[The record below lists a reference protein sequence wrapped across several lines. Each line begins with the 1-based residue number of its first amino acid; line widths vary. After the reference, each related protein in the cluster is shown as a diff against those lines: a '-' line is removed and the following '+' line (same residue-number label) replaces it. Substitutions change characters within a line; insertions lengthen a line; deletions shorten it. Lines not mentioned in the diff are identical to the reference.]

1 MKQEEFYMTT
11 LKDPP
16 KNILVPIDF
25 SEPSEKA
32 ATAACALASKT
43 GATVHLL
50 HAYVIPVESVGI
62 ALTVSQNYVEQFVE
76 ESKAQLQ
83 ELVAKLCPNASVGP
97 LLVESGDPRE
107 VIVHKAK
114 ELNAELI
121 VMGTHGRRGLMH
133 AIMGSVAE
141 SVARSAHCSVLVV
154 R

>member
-1 MKQEEFYMTT
+1 MTT

-25 SEPSEKA
+25 SEQSEKA
-32 ATAACALASKT
+32 ATAACALAAKT

-50 HAYVIPVESVGI
+50 HAYLIPVESVGI
-62 ALTVSQNYVEQFVE
+62 ALTVSQKYVEQFVL
-76 ESKAQLQ
+76 ESRTQLQ
-83 ELVAKLCPNASVGP
+83 DLAARLCPGASIGP
-97 LLVESGDPRE
+97 LLVESGDPRD
-107 VIVHKAK
+107 VITRKAK

-133 AIMGSVAE
+133 ALMGSVAE
-141 SVARSAHCSVLVV
+141 SVARTAPCSVLVV

>member
-1 MKQEEFYMTT
+1 MTT

-25 SEPSEKA
+25 SEQSEKA
-32 ATAACALASKT
+32 ATAACALAAKT

-50 HAYVIPVESVGI
+50 HAYVIPVESVGL
-62 ALTVSQNYVEQFVE
+62 ALTVSQKYVEQFVS

-83 ELVAKLCPNASVGP
+83 ELAAKLCPDASIGP

-114 ELNAELI
+114 DLKAELI
-121 VMGTHGRRGLMH
+121 VMGTHGRRGIIH
-133 AIMGSVAE
+133 ALMGSVAE
-141 SVARSAHCSVLVV
+141 SVARTAPCSVLVV

>member
-1 MKQEEFYMTT
+1 MTT

-16 KNILVPIDF
+16 KNILVPSDF
-25 SEPSEKA
+25 SEQSEKA
-32 ATAACALASKT
+32 ATAACALAAKT

-62 ALTVSQNYVEQFVE
+62 ALTVSQKYVEQFVQ

-107 VIVHKAK
+107 VIVHKARD
-114 ELNAELI
+114 LHAELI
-121 VMGTHGRRGLMH
+121 VMGTHGRRGLIH
-133 AIMGSVAE
+133 ALMGSVAE
-141 SVARSAHCSVLVV
+141 SVARSAPCSVLVV

>member
-1 MKQEEFYMTT
+1 MTT

-25 SEPSEKA
+25 SEQSEKA
-32 ATAACALASKT
+32 ATAACALAAKT

-50 HAYVIPVESVGI
+50 HAYQIPVESVGL
-62 ALTVSQNYVEQFVE
+62 ALTVSQKYVEQFVQ
-76 ESKAQLQ
+76 ESKTQLQ

-107 VIVHKAK
+107 VIVHKARD
-114 ELNAELI
+114 LSADLI
-121 VMGTHGRRGLMH
+121 VMGTHGRRGLIH

>member
-1 MKQEEFYMTT
+1 MTT

-25 SEPSEKA
+25 SEQSEKA
-32 ATAACALASKT
+32 ASAACALAAKT

-50 HAYVIPVESVGI
+50 HAYLIPVESVGI
-62 ALTVSQNYVEQFVE
+62 ALTVSQKYVEQFVQ

-83 ELVAKLCPNASVGP
+83 EVVAKLCPNASVGP

>member
-1 MKQEEFYMTT
+1 MTT

-25 SEPSEKA
+25 SEQSEKA
-32 ATAACALASKT
+32 ASAACALASKT

-50 HAYVIPVESVGI
+50 HAYLIPVESVGI
-62 ALTVSQNYVEQFVE
+62 ALTVSQKYVEQFVQ

>member
-1 MKQEEFYMTT
+1 MTT

-25 SEPSEKA
+25 SEQSEKA
-32 ATAACALASKT
+32 ASAACALASKT

-50 HAYVIPVESVGI
+50 HAYLIPVESVGI
-62 ALTVSQNYVEQFVE
+62 ALTVSQKYVEQFVQ

-107 VIVHKAK
+107 VITHKAK